1 MKFLKLSPQTVLY
14 IFDVRA
20 IYGGHGHI
28 GTLSNVRVRH
38 VSEHVI
44 VVGQCPRDLSWTRTY

>member
-1 MKFLKLSPQTVLY
+1 MRAVLY

-20 IYGGHGHI
+20 IYGGRGHI